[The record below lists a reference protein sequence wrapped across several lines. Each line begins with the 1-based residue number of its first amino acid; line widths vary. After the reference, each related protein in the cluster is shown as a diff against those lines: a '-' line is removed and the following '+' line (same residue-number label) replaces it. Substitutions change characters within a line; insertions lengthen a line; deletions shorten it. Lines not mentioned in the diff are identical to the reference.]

1 MCSTA
6 LTLKRVDVCTAVVL
20 EAPDVASVRRLTF
33 TVKSL
38 AALVVETPVCTTVD
52 RSAPEYTVQVTL

>member
-1 MCSTA
+1 MVVQTIKVA
-6 LTLKRVDVCTAVVL
+6 LTRA
-20 EAPDVASVRRLTF
+20 LTF
-33 TVKSL
+33 TVKST

>member
-1 MCSTA
+1 M
-6 LTLKRVDVCTAVVL
+6 RVNGLQSKVVVL
-20 EAPDVASVRRLTF
+20 KTTNFTPMCALTF

-52 RSAPEYTVQVTL
+52 RSASEYTVQVTL